1 MKKVGITFFILCML
15 LCLGVS
21 ASAAGLLSPAISVL
35 QEETAMIKTGV
46 GTNSVSFDAEDF
58 TELLG
63 DEDFLAIEIT
73 SLPEVSDGVLK
84 LGAVDVTPGQL
95 ISYEALAALRFI
107 PAQEG
112 AVATFQFKPYG
123 DRYENSF
130 VCTVCMLD
138 ALNFAPTAAATELDA
153 KESIPVYATL
163 SAEDPEGD
171 AVTYVIVEKPKKGT
185 LKLTDEIAGSYCY
198 TADEGTAGKDSFTYM
213 VVDAYGNQSE
223 PATVNITTTENGT
236 GILYTDLAGS
246 EYQLPAVA
254 MAEMGVI
261 VGEQIGDERFFYPD
275 KTVSRSDFLIMAMN
289 AMGIDPTLIAADE
302 SGFADSAS
310 FTEYQ
315 NEYISA
321 AAGLSLVVG
330 IDTEDG
336 RCFLPNEAITSA
348 QAATLISRIA
358 AMEELPFGD
367 AVYACV
373 GTDDEISDD
382 GYAMLASVGLALS
395 EDRDVRLTRA
405 DTVSLLYTLTCMQ

>member
-163 SAEDPEGD
+163 SAEDPEG
-171 AVTYVIVEKPKKGT
+171 
-185 LKLTDEIAGSYCY
+185 
-198 TADEGTAGKDSFTYM
+198 F
-213 VVDAYGNQSE
+213 
-223 PATVNITTTENGT
+223 
-236 GILYTDLAGS
+236 
-246 EYQLPAVA
+246 
-254 MAEMGVI
+254 
-261 VGEQIGDERFFYPD
+261 R
-275 KTVSRSDFLIMAMN
+275 
-289 AMGIDPTLIAADE
+289 
-302 SGFADSAS
+302 
-310 FTEYQ
+310 
-315 NEYISA
+315 
-321 AAGLSLVVG
+321 
-330 IDTEDG
+330 
-336 RCFLPNEAITSA
+336 
-348 QAATLISRIA
+348 
-358 AMEELPFGD
+358 
-367 AVYACV
+367 
-373 GTDDEISDD
+373 
-382 GYAMLASVGLALS
+382 
-395 EDRDVRLTRA
+395 
-405 DTVSLLYTLTCMQ
+405 

>member
-153 KESIPVYATL
+153 KESIPVYATPDQL
-163 SAEDPEGD
+163 KEHMGKIMEILRPAQVRTSEEQELRTIALVSAP
-171 AVTYVIVEKPKKGT
+171 P
-185 LKLTDEIAGSYCY
+185 C
-198 TADEGTAGKDSFTYM
+198 
-213 VVDAYGNQSE
+213 
-223 PATVNITTTENGT
+223 NGFK
-236 GILYTDLAGS
+236 
-246 EYQLPAVA
+246 EV
-254 MAEMGVI
+254 
-261 VGEQIGDERFFYPD
+261 
-275 KTVSRSDFLIMAMN
+275 K
-289 AMGIDPTLIAADE
+289 
-302 SGFADSAS
+302 
-310 FTEYQ
+310 
-315 NEYISA
+315 
-321 AAGLSLVVG
+321 
-330 IDTEDG
+330 
-336 RCFLPNEAITSA
+336 
-348 QAATLISRIA
+348 
-358 AMEELPFGD
+358 
-367 AVYACV
+367 
-373 GTDDEISDD
+373 
-382 GYAMLASVGLALS
+382 
-395 EDRDVRLTRA
+395 
-405 DTVSLLYTLTCMQ
+405 